1 MTLSRSALAL
11 FALTLGSC
19 SSTQLMTLSV
29 QKPSPVT
36 MPAPVHSVALVDR
49 RAIDPRAKIT
59 DAVDR
64 IFSLEGPGL
73 DSAGAAQS
81 ISGLRDAL
89 QREERFSKVV
99 ILKEQL
105 TTLNPTQ
112 FPTPLSW
119 DVVESL
125 CRNSEADAL
134 FSLELFDTDSR
145 ISYAAHPVKLNTVFG
160 SIPAIEQEATMRTNV
175 KAGWRI
181 YYPASKEVVDEFAVA
196 RDISYSGR
204 GINPVAAAGALIGRK
219 EAVKAVGYEA
229 GKGYATRIIPYWIRV
244 SRDYYVKGTDR
255 FTVAKRKAQAG
266 NWDQAA
272 KLWEE
277 ETHNPKAKIAG
288 RACYNMAIIHEINGN
303 LPEAIHWA
311 QTAYGDYNNRLAL
324 RYVNVLKRRQ
334 AGDDLL
340 REQQSSITLD
350 R

>member
-204 GINPVAAAGALIGRK
+204 GINPVAAPVR
-219 EAVKAVGYEA
+219 
-229 GKGYATRIIPYWIRV
+229 
-244 SRDYYVKGTDR
+244 
-255 FTVAKRKAQAG
+255 
-266 NWDQAA
+266 
-272 KLWEE
+272 
-277 ETHNPKAKIAG
+277 
-288 RACYNMAIIHEINGN
+288 
-303 LPEAIHWA
+303 
-311 QTAYGDYNNRLAL
+311 
-324 RYVNVLKRRQ
+324 
-334 AGDDLL
+334 
-340 REQQSSITLD
+340 
-350 R
+350 

>member
-1 MTLSRSALAL
+1 MTIFCYASAF
-11 FALTLGSC
+11 FALILGSC

-29 QKPSPVT
+29 QEPSPVT
-36 MPAPVHSVALVDR
+36 IPASVRSVALVDR
-49 RAIDPRAKIT
+49 RVIDHQAKIT

-81 ISGLRDAL
+81 ITGLRDAL
-89 QREERFSKVV
+89 QREERFGKVV

-119 DVVESL
+119 DIVENL
-125 CRNSEADAL
+125 CRTSEADVL
-134 FSLELFDTDSR
+134 FSLELFDTESR

-175 KAGWRI
+175 RAGWRI
-181 YYPASKEVVDEFAVA
+181 YYPDAKEVVDEFALA
-196 RDISYSGR
+196 REISYTGR

-219 EAVKAVGYEA
+219 DAVKAVGYAA
-229 GKGYATRIIPYWIRV
+229 GKDYATRIIPYWIRV

-255 FTVAKRKAQAG
+255 FNIAKRKAQAG

-277 ETHNPKAKIAG
+277 ETHNPKASIAG
-288 RACYNMAIIHEINGN
+288 RACYNMAIIQEINGN
-303 LPEAIHWA
+303 LPEAIRWA
-311 QTAYGDYNNRLAL
+311 QAAYGDYNNRLAL
-324 RYVNVLKRRQ
+324 RYINVLKRRQ